1 MMTESDVSEVE
12 RARRVIGRTGYV
24 TAMFGLIAG
33 VAAHFARQSSTS
45 RFILIA
51 TIGTLLSL
59 PVVNVIAI
67 LVEEIRRRDW
77 SFVIAALLVLAL
89 LGFNVVRRL
98 FE

>member
-1 MMTESDVSEVE
+1 MSATGLAGLDWDVTIRGIAVVATGTAVLMGSVWLLLATNTG
-12 RARRVIGRTGYV
+12 AR
-24 TAMFGLIAG
+24 L
-33 VAAHFARQSSTS
+33 
-45 RFILIA
+45 
-51 TIGTLLSL
+51 GTLLSL